1 MSKFSKLGL
10 RRVVGAAA
18 IASVA
23 ALGLAGMGAG
33 DAAAF
38 KLPGGYKKATG
49 IDGEVVQTWRSNESA
64 YAIGT
69 VANNPTA
76 RGFVISGN
84 YQTKASA
91 GVNGNIAVKYIVGCQ
106 VDVTGLE
113 LGLSGA
119 LDIIGQSASVAG
131 SLSFPLKP
139 GQVGVVDVT
148 DTDFSAGKPG
158 VIQLSQLSFN
168 VNGCGGFASARSVVK
183 VIAAKGYN
191 TDDGTVNGEG
201 TLIQSTLYGK
211 PFSIN

>member
-10 RRVVGAAA
+10 RRVAGAVA

-33 DAAAF
+33 DAAAA
-38 KLPGGYKKATG
+38 KLPNGYKKATG
-49 IDGEVVQTWRSNESA
+49 IDGEVVQTWRTNESA

-76 RGFVISGN
+76 RGFVLSGT
-84 YQTKASA
+84 YTTKASA
-91 GVNGNIAVKYIVGCQ
+91 GVAGNIAVKYIVGCQ
-106 VDVTGLE
+106 VDISGVE

-119 LDIIGQSASVAG
+119 LDFVAATANISGSV
-131 SLSFPLKP
+131 SFPLAP
-139 GQVGVVDVT
+139 GQVAIVDVT
-148 DTDFSAGKPG
+148 DKDFDGKPMSL
-158 VIQLSQLSFN
+158 QLSQLSFKL
-168 VNGCGGFASARSVVK
+168 NGCGGYASARSAVK

>member
-33 DAAAF
+33 DAAAA
-38 KLPGGYKKATG
+38 KLPNGYKKVTG
-49 IDGEVVQTWRSNESA
+49 IDGEVVQTWRTNESA

-76 RGFVISGN
+76 RGFVLSGN
-84 YQTKASA
+84 YQAKASA
-91 GVNGNIAVKYIVGCQ
+91 GVNGNIAVKYIIGCQ
-106 VDVTGLE
+106 VDVSGLE

-119 LDIIGQSASVAG
+119 LDYTGAGTLGG
-131 SLSFPLKP
+131 SLSLPLSP
-139 GQVGVVDVT
+139 GQVAVVDVT
-148 DTDFSAGKPG
+148 DKDFKAGKPMS
-158 VIQLSQLSFN
+158 IQLSQLSFN
-168 VNGCGGFASARSVVK
+168 LNGCAGYASARSAVK

>member
-33 DAAAF
+33 DAAAVA
-38 KLPGGYKKATG
+38 LPNGYKKATG
-49 IDGEVVQTWRSNESA
+49 VDGEVVQTWRTAESA

-76 RGFVISGN
+76 RGFVLSGN
-84 YQTKASA
+84 YQAKGSA

-106 VDVTGLE
+106 VDVSGLE
-113 LGLSGA
+113 LGLGGA
-119 LDIIGQSASVAG
+119 LTFGLENVVSG
-131 SLSFPLKP
+131 SLTLPLSP
-139 GQVGVVDVT
+139 GQVAVVDVT
-148 DTDFSAGKPG
+148 DKDFKAGKAMS
-158 VIQLSQLSFN
+158 IQLTQLSFKL
-168 VNGCGGFASARSVVK
+168 NGCAGYASARSAVK

>member
-33 DAAAF
+33 DAAAA
-38 KLPGGYKKATG
+38 KLPNGYKKATG
-49 IDGEVVQTWRSNESA
+49 IDGEVVQTWRTNESA

-76 RGFVISGN
+76 RGFVLSGT

-106 VDVTGLE
+106 VDVSGLE

-119 LDIIGQSASVAG
+119 LSIESAGLSG
-131 SLSFPLKP
+131 SLSLPLAP
-139 GQVGVVDVT
+139 GQVAVVDIT
-148 DTDFSAGKPG
+148 DKDFKSGKSMA
-158 VIQLSQLSFN
+158 IQLSQLSFN
-168 VNGCGGFASARSVVK
+168 LNGCAGYASARSAVK